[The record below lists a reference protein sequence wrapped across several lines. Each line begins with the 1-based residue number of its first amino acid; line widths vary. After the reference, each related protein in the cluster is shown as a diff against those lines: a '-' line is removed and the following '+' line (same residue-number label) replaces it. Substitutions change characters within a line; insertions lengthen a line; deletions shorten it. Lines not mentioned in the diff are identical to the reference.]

1 MNELLLLKRDSKSNA
16 MTETEILDALEKE
29 AKEQDSLL
37 RDLQALG
44 DELDALEKQASF
56 DTSFRG
62 MTKTDFAVLN
72 GTIDAQA
79 ATITGVSVI
88 TVGEARGHGMQV
100 DEKTLQQVKEAAETY
115 SGGLKVKTDHY
126 TGFNEIVGTLKNFT
140 IDGDQLRA
148 DLYLLKNHDA
158 TPRILEMAELMPDTF
173 GLSISFSGQHEEQG
187 ETVFARC
194 SEIYSADLVDAPAA
208 NPTGLFSVKVDSK
221 KSVMDEKQFAEALAV
236 ALAPINEK
244 MSAFEAFMS
253 DASEKLATIVVEPS
267 ESEDDSSEAMP
278 STEEDAKIVKDMSA
292 KLAAEV
298 SELKALVAN
307 FGAKPV
313 AVSVATEVK
322 VDAKVPTNFNEALD
336 LVKSEGLIGTA
347 ATKAV
352 IARFPD
358 LFIAAR
364 NTGIRTL

>member
-1 MNELLLLKRDSKSNA
+1 
-16 MTETEILDALEKE
+16 
-29 AKEQDSLL
+29 
-37 RDLQALG
+37 
-44 DELDALEKQASF
+44 
-56 DTSFRG
+56 
-62 MTKTDFAVLN
+62 MTKTDFAVLD

-88 TVGEARGHGMQV
+88 TVGEAKGHGMLIDAQ
-100 DEKTLQQVKEAAETY
+100 TLLQVKEAAETY

-126 TGFNEIVGTLKNFT
+126 TGFNEIVGTLKNFV

-173 GLSISFSGQHEEQG
+173 GLSISFSGEHEEQG
-187 ETVFARC
+187 DTIFARC

-208 NPTGLFSVKVDSK
+208 NPTGLFSAKVDSGK
-221 KSVMDEKQFAEALAV
+221 KVMDEKQFAEALAA

-244 MSAFEAFMS
+244 LSAFEAFMGE
-253 DASEKLATIVVEPS
+253 ASTKLATIVVSP
-267 ESEDDSSEAMP
+267 ESEDDSSDDSSEEMP
-278 STEEDAKIVKDMSA
+278 EEEMKKQEDMSA
-292 KLAAEV
+292 KLSAEV
-298 SELKALVAN
+298 AELKALVAN

-313 AVSVATEVK
+313 APSVAPEVK
-322 VDAKVPTNFNEALD
+322 AEEAKVEPTNFQEALAV
-336 LVKSEGLIGTA
+336 VKAEGLQGSA

-352 IARFPD
+352 IARYPE

-364 NTGIRTL
+364 NSGIRTL

>member
-1 MNELLLLKRDSKSNA
+1 
-16 MTETEILDALEKE
+16 
-29 AKEQDSLL
+29 
-37 RDLQALG
+37 
-44 DELDALEKQASF
+44 
-56 DTSFRG
+56 
-62 MTKTDFAVLN
+62 MTKTDFALLD

-88 TVGEARGHGMQV
+88 TVGEAKGHGMLIDAQ
-100 DEKTLQQVKEAAETY
+100 TLLQVKEAAETY

-126 TGFNEIVGTLKNFT
+126 TGFNEIVGTLKNFV

-173 GLSISFSGQHEEQG
+173 GLSISFSGEHEEQG
-187 ETVFARC
+187 DTVFARC

-208 NPTGLFSVKVDSK
+208 NPTGLFSAKVDSGK
-221 KSVMDEKQFAEALAV
+221 KVMDEKQFAEALAA
-236 ALAPINEK
+236 ALAPINDK
-244 MSAFEAFMS
+244 LSAFESFMTE
-253 DASEKLATIVVEPS
+253 ASTKFAALEMKPEDEEKEMSEGEMP
-267 ESEDDSSEAMP
+267 ESED
-278 STEEDAKIVKDMSA
+278 EEKEDMSA

-298 SELKALVAN
+298 CELKALVAN

-313 AVSVATEVK
+313 AVAVASEVK
-322 VDAKVPTNFNEALD
+322 AEPKAPTNFNEALD
-336 LVKSEGLIGTA
+336 LVKSEGLSGSA

-364 NTGIRTL
+364 NSGIRTL

>member
-1 MNELLLLKRDSKSNA
+1 
-16 MTETEILDALEKE
+16 
-29 AKEQDSLL
+29 
-37 RDLQALG
+37 
-44 DELDALEKQASF
+44 
-56 DTSFRG
+56 
-62 MTKTDFAVLN
+62 MTKTDFALLD

-88 TVGEARGHGMQV
+88 TVGEAKGHGMLIDAQ
-100 DEKTLQQVKEAAETY
+100 TLLQVKEAAETY

-126 TGFNEIVGTLKNFT
+126 TGFNEIVGTLKNFV

-173 GLSISFSGQHEEQG
+173 GLSISFSGEHEEQG
-187 ETVFARC
+187 DTVFARC

-208 NPTGLFSVKVDSK
+208 NPTGLFSVKVDSEK
-221 KSVMDEKQFAEALAV
+221 KVMDEKQFAEALAA
-236 ALAPINEK
+236 ALNPITEK
-244 MSAFEAFMS
+244 MSAFEAFM
-253 DASEKLATIVVEPS
+253 AEAQTKLASIVIED
-267 ESEDDSSEAMP
+267 ESENDSSEDVP
-278 STEEDAKIVKDMSA
+278 STEEDMKNKEDMSA

-313 AVSVATEVK
+313 AVAVAPEVK
-322 VDAKVPTNFNEALD
+322 AEPKTPTNFNEALD
-336 LVKSEGLIGTA
+336 LVKSEGLSGSA

-364 NTGIRTL
+364 NSGIRTL

>member
-1 MNELLLLKRDSKSNA
+1 
-16 MTETEILDALEKE
+16 
-29 AKEQDSLL
+29 
-37 RDLQALG
+37 
-44 DELDALEKQASF
+44 
-56 DTSFRG
+56 
-62 MTKTDFAVLN
+62 MTKTDFAVLD

-79 ATITGVSVI
+79 ATIAGVSVI
-88 TVGEARGHGMQV
+88 TIGEAKGHGMLIDAQ
-100 DEKTLQQVKEAAETY
+100 TLLQVKEAAETY

-126 TGFNEIVGTLKNFT
+126 TGFNEIVGTLKNFV

-208 NPTGLFSVKVDSK
+208 NPTGLFSAKVDSGK
-221 KSVMDEKQFAEALAV
+221 KAMDEKQFAEALAA
-236 ALAPINEK
+236 ALAPINDK
-244 MSAFEAFMS
+244 LSAFEAFMTE
-253 DASEKLATIVVEPS
+253 ASTKFAALEMKPEDEKEM
-267 ESEDDSSEAMP
+267 SEDEIVIV
-278 STEEDAKIVKDMSA
+278 EDEDKEDMSA

-298 SELKALVAN
+298 AELKALVAN

-313 AVSVATEVK
+313 AVAVATEVK
-322 VDAKVPTNFNEALD
+322 AEPKAPTTFNEALEV
-336 LVKSEGLIGTA
+336 VKAEGLSGSA

-352 IARFPD
+352 IARYPE

-364 NTGIRTL
+364 NSGIRTL